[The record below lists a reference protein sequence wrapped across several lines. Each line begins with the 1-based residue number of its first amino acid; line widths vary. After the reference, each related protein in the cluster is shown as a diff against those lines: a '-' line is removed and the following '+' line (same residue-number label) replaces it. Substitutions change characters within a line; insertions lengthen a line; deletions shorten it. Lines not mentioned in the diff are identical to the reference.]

1 METVKIK
8 PSHESQGEF
17 VIINKDDFN
26 PEIHELFGDATEAP
40 KVKTTKQTKGAE

>member
-8 PSHESQGEF
+8 PSHESQGDF

-26 PEIHELFGDATEAP
+26 PEIHEMYIEAP
-40 KVKTTKQTKGAE
+40 VVDKVTKTSKKTD